1 MKVLSRDFTN
11 KEKALLLALVVLLV
25 ALVYYQFIYK
35 PATNA
40 IEKAE
45 AEKANLEVE
54 LTTLQARL
62 ASLKKMKAELDDIQN
77 AGNVKIMPSYNNS
90 KQINSLLNDVLGSL
104 GYSITFSNV
113 TRTGDQIRRK
123 ISMSFRAPDNA
134 SMEKVLS
141 DLVNSDFR
149 CLIEDLRV
157 SNGDTEVS
165 VSTTITFY
173 ETLVGGEVDIAL
185 PQESAAG

>member
-62 ASLKKMKAELDDIQN
+62 ASLKKMQAELDDIQN

-90 KQINSLLNDVLGSL
+90 KRINSLLNDVLGSL

-134 SMEKVLS
+134 TMKRVLS
-141 DLVNSDFR
+141 DLVNSEFR

-157 SNGDTEVS
+157 SNGDAEVS